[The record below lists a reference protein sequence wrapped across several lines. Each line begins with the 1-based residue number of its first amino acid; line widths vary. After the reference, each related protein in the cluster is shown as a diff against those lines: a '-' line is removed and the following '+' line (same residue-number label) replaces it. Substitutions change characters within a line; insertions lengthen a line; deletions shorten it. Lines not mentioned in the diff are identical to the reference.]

1 MLKSMRSKVRYLILI
16 TWLLLVLSLL
26 LKIRFLVL
34 VIQLKKID
42 FNTKLTKIKKKITN
56 HNHDKFITITEF
68 KRLTTGNFASRLK
81 QTNLASKSN
90 SANFVSKTDFDNQV
104 KKIASNKNEL
114 RDYQKILKKY

>member
-1 MLKSMRSKVRYLILI
+1 M
-16 TWLLLVLSLL
+16 
-26 LKIRFLVL
+26 L

-68 KRLTTGNFASRLK
+68 NRLTTGNFASRLK

>member
-26 LKIRFLVL
+26 LKIRFVVL

-68 KRLTTGNFASRLK
+68 NRLTTGNFASRLK